1 MLKGELKNSLMKND
15 YSNNLLEDEN
25 FLILIQ
31 KIEELEKITENKEY
45 KT

>member
-1 MLKGELKNSLMKND
+1 MKEELKNSLKKND

-31 KIEELEKITENKEY
+31 KIEQLEKITENKEY